1 MAGLTGRMPENNAG
15 RMASD
20 RCERGLVAAIETVK
34 CRGFDAVKSTDRQ
47 IGNHR
52 SAFID
57 LMIISSLLMG
67 NVTDATHP
75 ECESAAEIEKL
86 DCRQV

>member
-1 MAGLTGRMPENNAG
+1 MSSSGFESLRRSIAAPNRNDKMPRFLSREV
-15 RMASD
+15 
-20 RCERGLVAAIETVK
+20 E
-34 CRGFDAVKSTDRQ
+34 DRQ

-52 SAFID
+52 STFMD

-67 NVTDATHP
+67 GVTDATHP
-75 ECESAAEIEKL
+75 ECKSAAEIEKL